1 MGGKIVAA
9 MTLAKAKA
17 HHEQVSS
24 WDNPSPS
31 AFAQKHYEVAPRV
44 GSHVTQGDSPPP
56 KTLFNSGVK
65 GKPKSASKA
74 STEMHTPGASELYGR
89 CPRCET
95 CNPYSIGMLYRSLM
109 AASDPSVSTVS
120 RIRGRQFSFPR
131 QVLEHLCS
139 TDPITELAH
148 LIGPTSKFPCSVGS
162 IPEHLCSSSPVTEL
176 ARSIS
181 PTYEFPYSIGSVPEH
196 LCSANPI
203 TELARS
209 ISPTYEFPYS
219 IGSVPEHLCSANP
232 IIELARSISSTSE
245 FPCSAGP
252 VPEHLCSASPVT
264 ELARLISL
272 TSEFPC
278 SAGSVPE
285 HLCLA
290 SPVTK
295 LARSISPIFEF
306 PCSAGSVPEHL
317 CSVSLVTK
325 LACSIS
331 PIFEFPCL
339 VGSVLE
345 HLCSFPSTYAE
356 PIQFSSHLPWPVQF
370 PISPTQSTKLQNS
383 LPRLIQFPR
392 QDELDSIV
400 NPLPNARPHHQRP
413 NRVPR
418 ERLPRG
424 EGNDIANI
432 SLAVTSPPP
441 WTTRSLAW
449 PT

>member
-1 MGGKIVAA
+1 MQKSPFELLRSHRVIPDFGRVLQLLPPHSHLFVQVLLSQIRYIKGIVP
-9 MTLAKAKA
+9 
-17 HHEQVSS
+17 H
-24 WDNPSPS
+24 
-31 AFAQKHYEVAPRV
+31 VAPRV

-56 KTLFNSGVK
+56 KALFNSGVK

-74 STEMHTPGASELYGR
+74 STEMHTPGATLASTGDGGLEDAPKELASGSSGLV
-89 CPRCET
+89 PP
-95 CNPYSIGMLYRSLM
+95 NPGEGTTLTLLEEFEEVI
-109 AASDPSVSTVS
+109 PT
-120 RIRGRQFSFPR
+120 F
-131 QVLEHLCS
+131 LEHLCS

-203 TELARS
+203 
-209 ISPTYEFPYS
+209 
-219 IGSVPEHLCSANP
+219 
-232 IIELARSISSTSE
+232 IELARSISSTSE

-252 VPEHLCSASPVT
+252 VPEHLCSASPIT

-278 SAGSVPE
+278 SAGSVPK

-295 LARSISPIFEF
+295 LARSISLIFEFPCSAGSVPEHLFSVSPVTKLACSISPIFEF

-317 CSVSLVTK
+317 FSL
-325 LACSIS
+325 
-331 PIFEFPCL
+331 
-339 VGSVLE
+339 
-345 HLCSFPSTYAE
+345 
-356 PIQFSSHLPWPVQF
+356 
-370 PISPTQSTKLQNS
+370 
-383 LPRLIQFPR
+383 PR

-418 ERLPRG
+418 EGLSRG

-441 WTTRSLAW
+441 RTTRSLAW